1 MCTKIT
7 EKFNSNPQAFETV
20 VHCVQFVFGII
31 RTGVSVNIT
40 FSVFRVSDLKM
51 QLMIAETSAN
61 LYFCMR
67 SNPESE
73 PTCWSLIIEQSF
85 FALDI
90 ISVNVYKHKCT
101 ELQCNLG

>member
-1 MCTKIT
+1 
-7 EKFNSNPQAFETV
+7 
-20 VHCVQFVFGII
+20 
-31 RTGVSVNIT
+31 
-40 FSVFRVSDLKM
+40 M

-85 FALDI
+85 FARDI

-101 ELQCNLG
+101 ELQCNLGWCYDGYFINVCPYLGY